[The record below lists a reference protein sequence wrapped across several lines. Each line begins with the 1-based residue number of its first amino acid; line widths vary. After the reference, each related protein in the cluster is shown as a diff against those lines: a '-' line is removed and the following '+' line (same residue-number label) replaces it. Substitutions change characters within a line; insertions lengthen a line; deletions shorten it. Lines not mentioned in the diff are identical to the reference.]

1 MSRVRLLYLIVF
13 IVYIN
18 AGANLYIRLPCSSAS
33 QLLITMYRLYYQTL
47 LHIIVSID
55 LNWILDLLDL
65 EEQQGAR
72 SEWKIW
78 PILIFDRKMLGNTVS
93 EKQNELGSWCTW
105 SWPAQCVSRHVHRAL
120 HLPPRSCA
128 REFCIKE
135 RIDTFITGRKSSL
148 SELAPLVVDRINNI
162 RL

>member
-72 SEWKIW
+72 SE
-78 PILIFDRKMLGNTVS
+78 
-93 EKQNELGSWCTW
+93 
-105 SWPAQCVSRHVHRAL
+105 
-120 HLPPRSCA
+120 
-128 REFCIKE
+128 
-135 RIDTFITGRKSSL
+135 
-148 SELAPLVVDRINNI
+148 
-162 RL
+162 

>member
-18 AGANLYIRLPCSSAS
+18 AGANLYIRLPCFSAS
-33 QLLITMYRLYYQTL
+33 QLLITMYRLYYQ

-72 SEWKIW
+72 SE
-78 PILIFDRKMLGNTVS
+78 
-93 EKQNELGSWCTW
+93 
-105 SWPAQCVSRHVHRAL
+105 
-120 HLPPRSCA
+120 
-128 REFCIKE
+128 
-135 RIDTFITGRKSSL
+135 
-148 SELAPLVVDRINNI
+148 
-162 RL
+162 